1 MDVGNFVIDRLKKGD
16 YFCTNAYVMRTWF
29 CPMVIR
35 FLFKYLVALFHPNTS
50 ARYLIDYGTKPPYP

>member
-35 FLFKYLVALFHPNTS
+35 FLFKYLVALFHPLVIGRTM
-50 ARYLIDYGTKPPYP
+50 LEV